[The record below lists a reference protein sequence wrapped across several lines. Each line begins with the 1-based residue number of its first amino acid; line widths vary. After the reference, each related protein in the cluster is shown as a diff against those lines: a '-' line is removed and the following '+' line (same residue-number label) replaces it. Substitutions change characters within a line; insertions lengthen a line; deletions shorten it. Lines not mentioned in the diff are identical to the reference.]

1 MNTILGNDKGS
12 VAIIGS
18 IIVLA
23 AVAAYSMNAFQA
35 GDQSA
40 QQYIK
45 ISKEKDIQ
53 LVKEKLTKLSGF
65 LVANSLVVCK
75 QKAWSTGTQENT
87 CQWNSQPTEGDDT
100 YLTSDFDLVEQS
112 TSAKNAKELVFALD
126 TNKVLQTS
134 TQYSNHIKE
143 AKTVL
148 KFSLKHSK
156 DLGFDVLSSSSDLD
170 RDEYLVVAEGVIS
183 YKTAD
188 NKEESEKFVAAYRR
202 PIAIPDLIIG
212 ESSCDQR
219 CDVARTENPNKAC
232 RSDYYNDENSTT
244 TIQMKTVNLGPGVLY
259 DIQYGRDVQLLNG
272 ATLSN
277 EYKAA
282 DAAKVPFSNIIRPR
296 ASYPWVDTVSC
307 ASITKNIVKTQYVRN
322 DSYPVKLEDT
332 IYRWAANAV
341 DQVFGIPE
349 AIAQTSSS
357 STVKNQHSEALANLS
372 YSASSAKGVIEPKR
386 GVAKNY
392 AKAEGKQNG
401 ILVENTTII
410 YLVRPH

>member
-1 MNTILGNDKGS
+1 MKAILGNDKGS

-18 IIVLA
+18 IIILA

-40 QQYIK
+40 KQYIQ

-65 LVANSLVVCK
+65 LIANSLVVCK
-75 QKAWSTGTQENT
+75 QKPWSTGAPGNS
-87 CQWNSQPTEGDDT
+87 CQWNDQPSAGEEK
-100 YLTSDFDLVEQS
+100 YQAADFDLKSQGLND
-112 TSAKNAKELVFALD
+112 KKELVFALD

-134 TQYSNHIKE
+134 NNYSNHINE
-143 AKTVL
+143 AQTSL

-156 DLGFDVLSSSSDLD
+156 DIGFDVLSSNSSDLD
-170 RDEYLVVAEGVIS
+170 KEEYLVVVEGEIR
-183 YKTAD
+183 YKTGEKA
-188 NKEESEKFVAAYRR
+188 ETEKFVSAYRR
-202 PIAIPDLIIG
+202 PIAIPDLVIG

-244 TIQMKTVNLGPGVLY
+244 TIQMVTVNLGPGVLY
-259 DIQYGRDVQLLNG
+259 DVQYGRDVQLVNG

-282 DAAKVPFSNIIRPR
+282 AAAKVPFSNTLIPR
-296 ASYPWVDTVSC
+296 SSLAWADTVSC

-322 DSYPVKLEDT
+322 DSYPVKLENT
-332 IYRWAANAV
+332 LYRWAANTV

-349 AIAQTSSS
+349 AKAQRTSS

-372 YSASSAKGVIEPKR
+372 YSTTSDNGDIEPKR
-386 GVAKNY
+386 GVAKKF
-392 AKAEGKQNG
+392 AKAKGEQKGM
-401 ILVENTTII
+401 LVENTTII